1 MMLVDIG
8 ANLTHQSFEHDYAE
22 VLEKAQLDGVK
33 HIIITGTDLVTSE
46 AGASLASKHP
56 TFLSSTVGIH
66 PHNASKANPKQLTQ
80 LTQLIE
86 HSKVVAIGETGLD
99 YNRNYAPKKDQLE
112 IFEHHLELAKH
123 FNKPLFLHF
132 QITASWKITEDS
144 FAGCDSLGVAGHNIG
159 EAPYR
164 DDSPGSGCVV

>member
-1 MMLVDIG
+1 MLVDIG

-80 LTQLIE
+80 LTLACP
-86 HSKVVAIGETGLD
+86 SLAI
-99 YNRNYAPKKDQLE
+99 
-112 IFEHHLELAKH
+112 AKRWL
-123 FNKPLFLHF
+123 PSLPR
-132 QITASWKITEDS
+132 TMMSSRRS
-144 FAGCDSLGVAGHNIG
+144 F
-159 EAPYR
+159 
-164 DDSPGSGCVV
+164 